1 MTKQKIAL
9 YHRVMRRENFEKAA
23 KDLFGLIQLAQ
34 SKNPNE
40 PRALYVD
47 IDGHR
52 NENRSFDDD
61 MFELQSEFGLE
72 YLLQFCTEIHFPLIS
87 VTNPKEQC
95 NDIPQK
101 LKIFNSKSKQDN
113 SLNELYIENYSNTE
127 FMSEPEVFNYMK
139 KVSDFLKEYNDLNL
153 YYALQEKED
162 YDKDGWMNI
171 WRNHMKD
178 LIIELYN
185 AFIYG
190 NLISA
195 TAMTRSLIECY
206 VYIKILITEK
216 NPQLIEE
223 WFLCSSMQ
231 KIKNLNENPNLIKNL
246 VEDYCKNH
254 EINFEEKWNFYSKS
268 NNNSWLNTIIS
279 KKHISFRTACDY
291 INEPEIYVDFQNT
304 SPFVH
309 FQDIENKINP
319 FLFYETI
326 YCKLSTMMIYMFK
339 TIRLFPLE
347 SDMDN
352 KIEKLE
358 SELLTLGDTFF
369 NKNE

>member
-23 KDLFGLIQLAQ
+23 KNLFGLIQLAQ

-52 NENRSFDDD
+52 NENGAFDDD
-61 MFELQSEFGLE
+61 MFELQSKFGLE

-87 VTNPKEQC
+87 VTNPNEQY
-95 NDIPQK
+95 NNLPPK
-101 LKIFNSKSKQDN
+101 LKIFNSKNKQND

-153 YYALQEKED
+153 YYALQENED
-162 YDKDGWMNI
+162 YDKDGWLNI

-206 VYIKILITEK
+206 VYIKILMTEK
-216 NPQLIEE
+216 NP
-223 WFLCSSMQ
+223 
-231 KIKNLNENPNLIKNL
+231 
-246 VEDYCKNH
+246 
-254 EINFEEKWNFYSKS
+254 
-268 NNNSWLNTIIS
+268 
-279 KKHISFRTACDY
+279 
-291 INEPEIYVDFQNT
+291 
-304 SPFVH
+304 
-309 FQDIENKINP
+309 
-319 FLFYETI
+319 
-326 YCKLSTMMIYMFK
+326 
-339 TIRLFPLE
+339 
-347 SDMDN
+347 
-352 KIEKLE
+352 
-358 SELLTLGDTFF
+358 
-369 NKNE
+369 